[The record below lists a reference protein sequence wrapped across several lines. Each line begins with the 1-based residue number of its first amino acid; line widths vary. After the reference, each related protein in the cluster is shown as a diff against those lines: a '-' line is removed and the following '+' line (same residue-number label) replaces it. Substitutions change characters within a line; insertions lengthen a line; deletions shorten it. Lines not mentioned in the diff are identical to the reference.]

1 MKTPTLLGALLLLAL
16 LVTACAPATTPAPTE
31 TALPSA
37 TAVTMTETPL
47 ATESPAATE
56 PATVPAVESPT
67 AGVPV
72 TGEANIMVSEVGT
85 FGQAL
90 VDAQGRTLYLFT
102 NDTQNSGTSACS
114 GDCLAAWPPVT
125 SQGAPVAGTGLD
137 ATLLGTITRDDGTVQ
152 VTYNGWPLYYYAQD
166 AAPGD
171 AMGQGMNGVWFLVS
185 PTGTAIQ

>member
-1 MKTPTLLGALLLLAL
+1 MKYQTLWGALLLLVL
-16 LVTACAPATTPAPTE
+16 LVTACAPAATEVPTMTVEPTTTPTE
-31 TALPSA
+31 P
-37 TAVTMTETPL
+37 VMTESPV

-56 PATVPAVESPT
+56 PATESPT

-72 TGEANIMVSEVGT
+72 TGEATVMVSEVGT
-85 FGQAL
+85 FGPAL
-90 VDAQGRTLYLFT
+90 VDAEGRTLYLFT

-114 GDCLAAWPPVT
+114 GDCLAAWPPVV

-137 ATLLGTITRDDGTVQ
+137 ATLLGTITRDDGTIQ
-152 VTYNGWPLYYYAQD
+152 VTYNGWPLYYYVDD

-171 AMGQGMNGVWFLVS
+171 AMGQGMNSVWFLVS

>member
-1 MKTPTLLGALLLLAL
+1 MKTPTLLGALLVLAL

-31 TALPSA
+31 TVVPTA
-37 TAVTMTETPL
+37 TAETMTETPL
-47 ATESPAATE
+47 ATEPATATAPAA
-56 PATVPAVESPT
+56 ESPT

-72 TGEANIMVSEVGT
+72 TGEATLMVSEVGT

-125 SQGAPVAGTGLD
+125 SQGTPVAGTGLD
-137 ATLLGTITRDDGTVQ
+137 ATLLGTITRDDGTIQ

-171 AMGQGMNGVWFLVS
+171 AAGQGMNGVWFLIS